1 MTLVAAAALS
11 ACAWLVVPGSSVG
24 RAYRG
29 FAGPRSSTTTGPWPV
44 LVVAVP
50 AVCIVVLGPVAGV
63 VTAVG
68 VLLLGRHLRAA
79 AEPAAQRRRRQ
90 RLSAQLPRALD
101 LVVAALEAGRPPAAA
116 LSIVAAVVEAP
127 LAEELDAVAARL
139 RVASDPRVVWDDL
152 AADPVLGPTGRAF
165 RRAET
170 SGMPVARVVHEVAV
184 EQRRVHQG
192 VRRERGRRVAV
203 KTAAPL
209 GLCFLPAFFLVG
221 VVPLV
226 MGVFAELD
234 LGLG

>member
-1 MTLVAAAALS
+1 MTVVSAVAMA
-11 ACAWLVVPGSSVG
+11 ACAWLLVPASSVG
-24 RAYRG
+24 RAHRR
-29 FAGPRSSTTTGPWPV
+29 FAAPAAASTSGPWPLV
-44 LVVAVP
+44 VVAVP
-50 AVCIVVLGPVAGV
+50 ALCIVVLGPVTGV
-63 VTAVG
+63 VTALG
-68 VLLLGRHLRAA
+68 VLLAGRRWRAA
-79 AEPAAQRRRRQ
+79 AEPVAQRRRRQ
-90 RLSAQLPRALD
+90 RVASQLPRALD

-116 LSIVAAVVEAP
+116 LSMVAAVVEAP
-127 LAEELDAVAARL
+127 LSDDLDDVAARL

-221 VVPLV
+221 VVPTV
-226 MGVFAELD
+226 MGVFAGLD
-234 LGLG
+234 LGL